1 MSERVQAWRLGL
13 FCVVCAALAW
23 AAVAFAAAGSPPAPP
38 ASPPASSAGQ
48 VAVSFPRRA
57 QAHRAAL
64 VVAARRFLSA
74 FFRYEV
80 GEAGPRV
87 RSALR
92 ANATPAFAAELL
104 RSPVRV
110 PAQRPQAAKLG
121 GLTVDAAS
129 ISPPRVL
136 VSGTAIRGGLPEGFS
151 FLFES
156 RGGVWLASGAGE

>member
-23 AAVAFAAAGSPPAPP
+23 AAVAFAGGGSPPSPP
-38 ASPPASSAGQ
+38 TPPPASSAAQ
-48 VAVSFPRRA
+48 VAVSFPQRA

-80 GEAGPRV
+80 GETGPSV

-110 PAQRPQAAKLG
+110 PAQRPQVAKLG
-121 GLTVDAAS
+121 ALTVDAAS